1 MNNLENIKEIID
13 QSPSSSG
20 IYKMLNE
27 KEEIMYVGKAKNLQ
41 NRLKSYLNT
50 NNLSNRIRRMV
61 SRISNIEVI
70 ITETEKEAL
79 LLEANLIKKLKPP
92 FNILLRDDKS
102 FPYIFIN
109 HEQEF
114 PQISKHRGKQKY
126 KGKYFGPFAT
136 INSLNYTLKILQ
148 KVFLLRSCDDTIFQ
162 NRSKPCLL
170 YQIER
175 CSGPCVD
182 YTLSKKEYLQ
192 SVKNAE
198 HFLSGQHSNL
208 QEELSSKM
216 DEESKS
222 LNYEKAASYR
232 DKIVA
237 LTQIQS
243 QQNINL
249 YDVKNTDVISI
260 SRKGNKS
267 CVQVFIYRS
276 GQNWGN
282 RSYFP
287 KHSDEVETYEILE
300 RFIVDFYTRYSPP
313 KNVLL
318 NLPIKNSSLIETSL
332 KSIYNYK
339 TSFFVPKKGKKLDIV
354 NYASRNSELALKN
367 HIAQSHSDKENLS
380 QLSKVLNITKKI
392 KRVEAYD
399 NSHLSGKNA
408 VGAMIVYSEEGF
420 EKKSYRK
427 FNIDSSKVK
436 LGDDYGMM
444 RHVLERRFSKEAI
457 KNSKKY
463 EKLPDLLVIDGGK
476 GHYDLA
482 KEILET
488 KGLNEMELIS
498 IFKGEGRKESLDQ
511 IIYKNKKNFIDK
523 NTPSFFFIQRIRD
536 ESHRYAIGA
545 HKAKRKREMHAS
557 ELEPIEGLGRSRRK
571 LLLNHFGSIKN
582 IKNASAQDMMKV
594 RGISKL
600 LSEKIY
606 AYFNG

>member
-380 QLSKVLNITKKI
+380 QLSKVLNMTKKI

-557 ELEPIEGLGRSRRK
+557 ELELIEGLGRSRRK
-571 LLLNHFGSIKN
+571 LLLNHFGSVKN

>member
-27 KEEIMYVGKAKNLQ
+27 KEEIMYVGKAKNLK

-148 KVFLLRSCDDTIFQ
+148 KVFLLRSCDDTIFE

-545 HKAKRKREMHAS
+545 HKAKRKREIHAS

-571 LLLNHFGSIKN
+571 LLLNHFGSVKN

>member
-1 MNNLENIKEIID
+1 MNSTENLKEIIN
-13 QSPSSSG
+13 QSPTSAG

-27 KEEIMYVGKAKNLQ
+27 KDEILYVGKAKNIQ
-41 NRLKSYLNT
+41 NRLKSYLNG
-50 NNLSNRIRRMV
+50 NNLSNRIKRMV
-61 SRISNIEVI
+61 SKISTIDVVI
-70 ITETEKEAL
+70 TQTEKEAL

-109 HEQEF
+109 HEQEY
-114 PQISKHRGKQKY
+114 PQITKHRGKQKF

-148 KVFLLRSCDDTIFQ
+148 KVFLLRSCDDTIFE

-175 CSGPCVD
+175 CSGPCVNDTINKKD
-182 YTLSKKEYLQ
+182 YNST
-192 SVKNAE
+192 VKNAE
-198 HFLSGQHSNL
+198 NFLSGHHSTL
-208 QEELSSKM
+208 QAELSKKM
-216 DEESKS
+216 ERESEI

-232 DKIVA
+232 DKIEA

-249 YDVKNTDVISI
+249 HDIKNTDVISI

-287 KHSDEVETYEILE
+287 KHGEEVETYEILE
-300 RFIVDFYTRYSPP
+300 RFIVDFYTKYSPP
-313 KNVLL
+313 KNVLINTPINNSKL
-318 NLPIKNSSLIETSL
+318 IKNSL
-332 KSIYNYK
+332 KSIYSYQ
-339 TSFFVPKKGKKLDIV
+339 TSFSIPKKGKKLEII
-354 NYASRNSELALKN
+354 NYAIRNSELSLKN
-367 HIAQSHSDKENLS
+367 HITQSFSDKENLKA
-380 QLSKVLNITKKI
+380 LKKDLGITHDI
-392 KRVEAYD
+392 NRIEAFD
-399 NSHLSGKNA
+399 NSHLFGKNA
-408 VGAMIVYSEEGF
+408 VGAMIVFSNEGF
-420 EKKSYRK
+420 DKKSYRK
-427 FNIDSSKVK
+427 FNIDSNKVK
-436 LGDDYGMM
+436 PGDDYGMM
-444 RHVLERRFSKEAI
+444 RHVLERRFSSEAI
-457 KNSKKY
+457 KNQKKY
-463 EKLPDLLVIDGGK
+463 QNLPELLIIDGGK

-482 KEILET
+482 KKILDE
-488 KGLNEMELIS
+488 KNLNKIKLAS

-511 IIYKNKKNFIDK
+511 IIFNDKKNYIKKD
-523 NTPSFFFIQRIRD
+523 TPSFFFMQRLRD

-545 HKAKRKREMHAS
+545 HRDKRKKEMHTS
-557 ELEPIEGLGRSRRK
+557 ELEPIEGLGRVRKK

-582 IKNASAQDMMKV
+582 IKTASSQDIMKV
-594 RGISKL
+594 KGISRL

-606 AYFNG
+606 AYFND

>member
-148 KVFLLRSCDDTIFQ
+148 KVFLLRSCDDTIFE

-318 NLPIKNSSLIETSL
+318 NLHIKNSSLIETSL

-571 LLLNHFGSIKN
+571 LLLNHFGSVKN

>member
-318 NLPIKNSSLIETSL
+318 NLPITNSSLIETSL

-511 IIYKNKKNFIDK
+511 IIYKNKKNFSDK

-571 LLLNHFGSIKN
+571 LLLNHFGSVKN

>member
-249 YDVKNTDVISI
+249 YDVKNTDVVSI

-511 IIYKNKKNFIDK
+511 IIYKDKKNFIDK

-571 LLLNHFGSIKN
+571 LLLNHFGSVKN
-582 IKNASAQDMMKV
+582 IKNASAQDIMKV
-594 RGISKL
+594 RGISNL
-600 LSEKIY
+600 LSEIIY

>member
-216 DEESKS
+216 DEESES

-571 LLLNHFGSIKN
+571 LLLNHFGSVKN
-582 IKNASAQDMMKV
+582 IKNASAQDIMKV

>member
-332 KSIYNYK
+332 KSIYKYK

-367 HIAQSHSDKENLS
+367 HIAQSHSDKENLI

-482 KEILET
+482 REILET

-571 LLLNHFGSIKN
+571 LLLNHFGSVKN
-582 IKNASAQDMMKV
+582 IKNASAQDIMKV

>member
-1 MNNLENIKEIID
+1 
-13 QSPSSSG
+13 
-20 IYKMLNE
+20 MLNE

-571 LLLNHFGSIKN
+571 LLLNHFGSVKN

>member
-339 TSFFVPKKGKKLDIV
+339 TSFLVPKKGKKLDIV

-545 HKAKRKREMHAS
+545 HKAKRKREMYAS

-571 LLLNHFGSIKN
+571 LLLNHFGSVKN
-582 IKNASAQDMMKV
+582 IKNASVQDIMKV

>member
-1 MNNLENIKEIID
+1 MNSTENLKEIIN
-13 QSPSSSG
+13 QSPTSAG

-27 KEEIMYVGKAKNLQ
+27 KDEILYVGKAKNIQ
-41 NRLKSYLNT
+41 NRLKSYLNG
-50 NNLSNRIRRMV
+50 NNLSNRIKRMV
-61 SRISNIEVI
+61 SKISTIDVVI
-70 ITETEKEAL
+70 TQTEKEAL

-109 HEQEF
+109 HEQEY
-114 PQISKHRGKQKY
+114 PQITKHRGKQKF

-148 KVFLLRSCDDTIFQ
+148 KVFLLRSCDDTVFE

-175 CSGPCVD
+175 CSGPCVNDTINKKD
-182 YTLSKKEYLQ
+182 YNAT
-192 SVKNAE
+192 VKNAE
-198 HFLSGQHSNL
+198 NFLSGHHSTL
-208 QEELSSKM
+208 QAELSKKM
-216 DEESKS
+216 ERESEI

-232 DKIVA
+232 DKIEA

-249 YDVKNTDVISI
+249 HDIKNTDVISI

-287 KHSDEVETYEILE
+287 KHGEEVETYEILE
-300 RFIVDFYTRYSPP
+300 RFIVDFYTKYSPP
-313 KNVLL
+313 KNVLINTPINNSKL
-318 NLPIKNSSLIETSL
+318 IKNSL
-332 KSIYNYK
+332 KSIYSYQTNF
-339 TSFFVPKKGKKLDIV
+339 SIPKQGKKLEII
-354 NYASRNSELALKN
+354 NYAIRNSELSLKN
-367 HIAQSHSDKENLS
+367 HITQSFSDKENLKA
-380 QLSKVLNITKKI
+380 LKKDLGITHDI
-392 KRVEAYD
+392 NRIEAFD
-399 NSHLSGKNA
+399 NSHLFGKNA
-408 VGAMIVYSEEGF
+408 VGAMIVFSNEGF
-420 EKKSYRK
+420 DKKSYRK
-427 FNIDSSKVK
+427 FNIDSNKVK
-436 LGDDYGMM
+436 PGDDYGMM
-444 RHVLERRFSKEAI
+444 RHVLERRFSSEAI
-457 KNSKKY
+457 KNQKKY
-463 EKLPDLLVIDGGK
+463 QNLPELLIIDGGK

-482 KEILET
+482 KKILDE
-488 KGLNEMELIS
+488 KNLNKIKLAS

-511 IIYKNKKNFIDK
+511 IIFNDKKNYIKKD
-523 NTPSFFFIQRIRD
+523 TPSFFFMQRLRD

-545 HKAKRKREMHAS
+545 HRDKRKKEMHTS
-557 ELEPIEGLGRSRRK
+557 ELEPIEGLGRVRKK

-582 IKNASAQDMMKV
+582 IKTASSQDIMKV
-594 RGISKL
+594 KGISRL

-606 AYFNG
+606 AYFND

>member
-1 MNNLENIKEIID
+1 MNNLENIKKIVNH
-13 QSPSSSG
+13 SPSSSG

-27 KEEIMYVGKAKNLQ
+27 NKEIMYVGKAKNLQ

-114 PQISKHRGKQKY
+114 PQISKHRGKQKF

-208 QEELSSKM
+208 QEELSTKM
-216 DEESKS
+216 EEESNS

-249 YDVKNTDVISI
+249 YDIKNTDVISI
-260 SRKGNKS
+260 SRKANKS
-267 CVQVFIYRS
+267 CIQVFIYRS

-287 KHSDEVETYEILE
+287 KHGDEVETFEILE

-313 KNVLL
+313 KNVLI
-318 NLPIKNSSLIETSL
+318 NTPITNASLIEKSL
-332 KSIYNYK
+332 TSIYNYK
-339 TSFFVPKKGKKLDIV
+339 TTFLVPKKGKKLDIV

-367 HIAQSHSDKENLS
+367 HITRSHSDKENLS
-380 QLSKVLNITKKI
+380 QLSQVLNTSKKI
-392 KRVEAYD
+392 ERIEAYD

-408 VGAMIVYSEEGF
+408 VGAMIVCSEEGF
-420 EKKSYRK
+420 DKKSYRK

-463 EKLPDLLVIDGGK
+463 QKLPDLVIIDGGK

-482 KEILET
+482 KTILLE
-488 KGLNEMELIS
+488 KGLNNIELLS
-498 IFKGEGRKESLDQ
+498 IFKGEGRKESLDR
-511 IIYKNKKNFIDK
+511 IIYKDKKNSIDK
-523 NTPSFFFIQRIRD
+523 NSPSFFFIQRLRD

-545 HKAKRKREMHAS
+545 HKAKRKKEMHTS
-557 ELEPIEGLGRSRRK
+557 ELEPIEGLGKSRRK
-571 LLLNHFGSIKN
+571 LLLNHFGSVRN
-582 IKNASAQDMMKV
+582 IKNASAQDILKV
-594 RGISKL
+594 KGISKL

-606 AYFNG
+606 DYFND

>member
-354 NYASRNSELALKN
+354 NYAGTNSELALKN
-367 HIAQSHSDKENLS
+367 YIAQSHSDKENLS
-380 QLSKVLNITKKI
+380 QLSKVLNMTKKI

-571 LLLNHFGSIKN
+571 LLLNHFGSVKN

>member
-148 KVFLLRSCDDTIFQ
+148 KVFLLRSCDDTIFE

-318 NLPIKNSSLIETSL
+318 NLPIENSSLIETSL

-380 QLSKVLNITKKI
+380 QLSKVLNMTKKI

-571 LLLNHFGSIKN
+571 LLLNHFGSVKN

>member
-1 MNNLENIKEIID
+1 MNSTENLKEIIN
-13 QSPSSSG
+13 QSPTSAG

-27 KEEIMYVGKAKNLQ
+27 KDEILYVGKAKNIQ
-41 NRLKSYLNT
+41 NRLKSYLNG
-50 NNLSNRIRRMV
+50 NNLSNRIKRMV
-61 SRISNIEVI
+61 SKISTIDVVI
-70 ITETEKEAL
+70 TQTEKEAL

-109 HEQEF
+109 HEQEY
-114 PQISKHRGKQKY
+114 PQITKHRGKQKF

-148 KVFLLRSCDDTIFQ
+148 KVFLLRSCDDTIFE

-175 CSGPCVD
+175 CSGPCVNDTINKKD
-182 YTLSKKEYLQ
+182 YNST
-192 SVKNAE
+192 VKNAE
-198 HFLSGQHSNL
+198 NFLSGHHSTL
-208 QEELSSKM
+208 QAELSKKM
-216 DEESKS
+216 ERESEI

-232 DKIVA
+232 DKIEA

-249 YDVKNTDVISI
+249 HDIKNTDVISI

-287 KHSDEVETYEILE
+287 KHGEEVETYEILE
-300 RFIVDFYTRYSPP
+300 RFIVDFYTKYSPP
-313 KNVLL
+313 KNVLINTPINNSKL
-318 NLPIKNSSLIETSL
+318 IKNSL
-332 KSIYNYK
+332 KSIYSYQTNF
-339 TSFFVPKKGKKLDIV
+339 SIPKQGKKLEII
-354 NYASRNSELALKN
+354 NYAIRNSELSLKN
-367 HIAQSHSDKENLS
+367 HIAQSFSDKENLKA
-380 QLSKVLNITKKI
+380 LKKDLGITHDI
-392 KRVEAYD
+392 NRIEAFD
-399 NSHLSGKNA
+399 NSHLFGKNA
-408 VGAMIVYSEEGF
+408 VGAMIVFSNEGF
-420 EKKSYRK
+420 DKKSYRK
-427 FNIDSSKVK
+427 FNIDSNKVK
-436 LGDDYGMM
+436 PGDDYGMM
-444 RHVLERRFSKEAI
+444 RHVLERRFSSEAI
-457 KNSKKY
+457 KNQKKY
-463 EKLPDLLVIDGGK
+463 QNLPELLIIDGGK

-482 KEILET
+482 KKILDE
-488 KGLNEMELIS
+488 KNLNKIKLAS

-511 IIYKNKKNFIDK
+511 IIFNDKKNYIKKD
-523 NTPSFFFIQRIRD
+523 TPSFFFMQRLRD

-545 HKAKRKREMHAS
+545 HRDKRKKEMHTS
-557 ELEPIEGLGRSRRK
+557 ELEPIEGLGRVRKK

-582 IKNASAQDMMKV
+582 IKTASSQDIMKV
-594 RGISKL
+594 KGISRL

-606 AYFNG
+606 AYFND

>member
-1 MNNLENIKEIID
+1 MNNIENIKKIVNH
-13 QSPSSSG
+13 SPSSSG

-27 KEEIMYVGKAKNLQ
+27 KKEIMYVGKAKNLQ

-208 QEELSSKM
+208 QEELSTKM
-216 DEESKS
+216 EEESNS

-249 YDVKNTDVISI
+249 YDIKNTDVISI
-260 SRKGNKS
+260 SRKANKS
-267 CVQVFIYRS
+267 CIQVFIYRS

-287 KHSDEVETYEILE
+287 KHSDEVETFEILE
-300 RFIVDFYTRYSPP
+300 RFLVDFYTRYSPP
-313 KNVLL
+313 KNVLI
-318 NLPIKNSSLIETSL
+318 NTPISNASLIEKSL
-332 KSIYNYK
+332 TSIYNYK
-339 TSFFVPKKGKKLDIV
+339 TTFLVPKKGKKLDIV
-354 NYASRNSELALKN
+354 NYASRNSELSLKN
-367 HIAQSHSDKENLS
+367 HIARSHSDKENLS
-380 QLSKVLNITKKI
+380 QLSQVLNTSKKI
-392 KRVEAYD
+392 ERIEAYD

-408 VGAMIVYSEEGF
+408 VGAMIVCSEEGF
-420 EKKSYRK
+420 DKKSYRK

-463 EKLPDLLVIDGGK
+463 QKLPDLVIIDGGK

-482 KEILET
+482 KTILLE
-488 KGLNEMELIS
+488 KGLNNIELLS
-498 IFKGEGRKESLDQ
+498 IFKGEGRKESLDR
-511 IIYKNKKNFIDK
+511 IIYKDKKNSIDK
-523 NTPSFFFIQRIRD
+523 NSPSFFFIQRLRD

-545 HKAKRKREMHAS
+545 HKAQRKKEMHTS
-557 ELEPIEGLGRSRRK
+557 ELEPIEGLGKSRRK
-571 LLLNHFGSIKN
+571 LLLNHFGSVKN
-582 IKNASAQDMMKV
+582 IKNASAQDILKV
-594 RGISKL
+594 KGISKL

-606 AYFNG
+606 DYFND

>member
-260 SRKGNKS
+260 SRKGSKS

-380 QLSKVLNITKKI
+380 QLSKVLNMTKKI

-476 GHYDLA
+476 GHYELA

-571 LLLNHFGSIKN
+571 LLLNHFGSVKN
-582 IKNASAQDMMKV
+582 IKNASAQDIMKV

>member
-1 MNNLENIKEIID
+1 MNSTENLKEIIN
-13 QSPSSSG
+13 QSPTSAG

-27 KEEIMYVGKAKNLQ
+27 KDEILYVGKAKNIQ
-41 NRLKSYLNT
+41 NRLKSYLNG
-50 NNLSNRIRRMV
+50 NNLSNRIKRMV
-61 SRISNIEVI
+61 SKISTIDVVI
-70 ITETEKEAL
+70 TQTEKEAL

-109 HEQEF
+109 HEQEY
-114 PQISKHRGKQKY
+114 PQITKHRGKQKF

-148 KVFLLRSCDDTIFQ
+148 KVFLLRSCDDTIFE

-175 CSGPCVD
+175 CSGPCVNDTINKKD
-182 YTLSKKEYLQ
+182 YNST
-192 SVKNAE
+192 VKNAE
-198 HFLSGQHSNL
+198 NFLSGHHSTL
-208 QEELSSKM
+208 QAELSKKM
-216 DEESKS
+216 ERESEI

-232 DKIVA
+232 DKIEA

-249 YDVKNTDVISI
+249 HDIKNTDVISI

-287 KHSDEVETYEILE
+287 KHGEEVETYEILE
-300 RFIVDFYTRYSPP
+300 RFIVDFYTKYSPP
-313 KNVLL
+313 KNVLINTPINNSKL
-318 NLPIKNSSLIETSL
+318 IKNSL
-332 KSIYNYK
+332 KSIYSYQTNF
-339 TSFFVPKKGKKLDIV
+339 SIPKKGKKLEII
-354 NYASRNSELALKN
+354 NYAIRNSELSLKN
-367 HIAQSHSDKENLS
+367 HITQSFSDKENLKA
-380 QLSKVLNITKKI
+380 LKKDLGI
-392 KRVEAYD
+392 ALDINRIEAFD
-399 NSHLSGKNA
+399 NSHLFGKNA
-408 VGAMIVYSEEGF
+408 VGAMIVFSKEGF
-420 EKKSYRK
+420 DKKSYRK
-427 FNIDSSKVK
+427 FNIDSNKVK
-436 LGDDYGMM
+436 PGDDYGMM
-444 RHVLERRFSKEAI
+444 RHVLERRFSSEAI
-457 KNSKKY
+457 KNQKKY
-463 EKLPDLLVIDGGK
+463 QNLPELLIIDGGK

-482 KEILET
+482 KKILEE
-488 KGLNEMELIS
+488 KNLSEIKLAS

-511 IIYKNKKNFIDK
+511 IIFNDKKNYIKKD
-523 NTPSFFFIQRIRD
+523 TPSFFFMQRLRD

-545 HKAKRKREMHAS
+545 HRDKRKKEMHTS
-557 ELEPIEGLGRSRRK
+557 ELEPIEGLGRVRKK

-582 IKNASAQDMMKV
+582 IKTASSQDIMKV
-594 RGISKL
+594 KGISRL

-606 AYFNG
+606 AYFND

>member
-482 KEILET
+482 REILET
-488 KGLNEMELIS
+488 KGLYEMELIS

-571 LLLNHFGSIKN
+571 LLLNHFGSVKN

>member
-148 KVFLLRSCDDTIFQ
+148 KVFLLRSCDDTIFE

-318 NLPIKNSSLIETSL
+318 NLPINNSSLIETSL

-380 QLSKVLNITKKI
+380 QLSKVLNMTKKI

-571 LLLNHFGSIKN
+571 LLLNHFGSVKN
-582 IKNASAQDMMKV
+582 IKNASAQDIMKV

-606 AYFNG
+606 AYFNE

>member
-267 CVQVFIYRS
+267 CIQVFIYRS

-380 QLSKVLNITKKI
+380 QLSKVLNMTKKI

-571 LLLNHFGSIKN
+571 LLLNHFGSVKN
-582 IKNASAQDMMKV
+582 IKNASAQDIMKV

>member
-1 MNNLENIKEIID
+1 MNSTENLKEIIN
-13 QSPSSSG
+13 QSPTSAG

-27 KEEIMYVGKAKNLQ
+27 KDEILYVGKAKNIQ
-41 NRLKSYLNT
+41 NRLKSYLNG
-50 NNLSNRIRRMV
+50 NNLSNRIKRMV
-61 SRISNIEVI
+61 SKISTIDVVI
-70 ITETEKEAL
+70 TQTEKEAL

-109 HEQEF
+109 HEQEY
-114 PQISKHRGKQKY
+114 PQITKHRGKQRF

-148 KVFLLRSCDDTIFQ
+148 KVFLLRSCDDTIFE

-175 CSGPCVD
+175 CSGPCVNDTIDKKD
-182 YTLSKKEYLQ
+182 YNST
-192 SVKNAE
+192 VKNAE
-198 HFLSGQHSNL
+198 NFLSGHHSTL
-208 QEELSSKM
+208 QAELSKKM
-216 DEESKS
+216 ERESEI

-232 DKIVA
+232 DKIEA

-249 YDVKNTDVISI
+249 HDIKNTDVISI

-287 KHSDEVETYEILE
+287 KHGEEVETYEILE
-300 RFIVDFYTRYSPP
+300 RFIVDFYTKYSPP
-313 KNVLL
+313 KNVLINTPINNSKL
-318 NLPIKNSSLIETSL
+318 IKNSL
-332 KSIYNYK
+332 KSIYSYQTNF
-339 TSFFVPKKGKKLDIV
+339 SIPKQGKKLEII
-354 NYASRNSELALKN
+354 NYAIRNSELSLKN
-367 HIAQSHSDKENLS
+367 HITQSFSDKENLKA
-380 QLSKVLNITKKI
+380 LKKDLGITHDI
-392 KRVEAYD
+392 NRIEAFD
-399 NSHLSGKNA
+399 NSHLFGKNA
-408 VGAMIVYSEEGF
+408 VGAMIVFSNEGF
-420 EKKSYRK
+420 DKKSYRK
-427 FNIDSSKVK
+427 FNIDSNKVK
-436 LGDDYGMM
+436 PGDDYGMM
-444 RHVLERRFSKEAI
+444 RHVLERRFSSEAI
-457 KNSKKY
+457 KNQKKY
-463 EKLPDLLVIDGGK
+463 QNLPELLIIDGGK

-482 KEILET
+482 KKI
-488 KGLNEMELIS
+488 LNEKNLNKIKLAS

-511 IIYKNKKNFIDK
+511 IIFNDKKNYIKKD
-523 NTPSFFFIQRIRD
+523 TPSFFFMQRLRD

-545 HKAKRKREMHAS
+545 HRDKRKKEMHTS
-557 ELEPIEGLGRSRRK
+557 ELEPIEGLGRVRKK

-582 IKNASAQDMMKV
+582 IKTASSQDIMKV
-594 RGISKL
+594 KGISRL

-606 AYFNG
+606 AYFND

>member
-182 YTLSKKEYLQ
+182 YTLSKKDYLQ

-249 YDVKNTDVISI
+249 YDIKNTDVISI

-318 NLPIKNSSLIETSL
+318 NVPIKNSSLIETSL

-482 KEILET
+482 REILET

-571 LLLNHFGSIKN
+571 LLLNHFGSVKN

>member
-488 KGLNEMELIS
+488 KGLNEVELIS

-571 LLLNHFGSIKN
+571 LLLNHFGSVKN

>member
-287 KHSDEVETYEILE
+287 KHSDVVETYEILE

-571 LLLNHFGSIKN
+571 LLLNHFGSVKN
-582 IKNASAQDMMKV
+582 IKNASAQDIMKV

>member
-482 KEILET
+482 REILET

-511 IIYKNKKNFIDK
+511 IIYKNKKNLIDK

-571 LLLNHFGSIKN
+571 LLLNHFGSVKN

>member
-1 MNNLENIKEIID
+1 MNSTENLKEIIN
-13 QSPSSSG
+13 QSPTSAG

-27 KEEIMYVGKAKNLQ
+27 KDEILYVGKAKNIQ
-41 NRLKSYLNT
+41 NRLKSYLNG
-50 NNLSNRIRRMV
+50 NNLSNRIKRMV
-61 SRISNIEVI
+61 SKISTIDVVI
-70 ITETEKEAL
+70 TQTEKEAL

-109 HEQEF
+109 HEQEY
-114 PQISKHRGKQKY
+114 PQITKHRGKQKF

-148 KVFLLRSCDDTIFQ
+148 KVFLLRSCDDTIFE

-175 CSGPCVD
+175 CSGPCVNDTINKKD
-182 YTLSKKEYLQ
+182 YNST
-192 SVKNAE
+192 VKNAE
-198 HFLSGQHSNL
+198 NFLSGHHSTL
-208 QEELSSKM
+208 QAELSKKM
-216 DEESKS
+216 ERESEI

-232 DKIVA
+232 DKIEA

-249 YDVKNTDVISI
+249 HDIKNTDVISI

-287 KHSDEVETYEILE
+287 KHGEEVETYEILE
-300 RFIVDFYTRYSPP
+300 RFIVDFYTKYSPP
-313 KNVLL
+313 KNVLINTPINNSKL
-318 NLPIKNSSLIETSL
+318 IKNSL
-332 KSIYNYK
+332 KSIYSYQTNF
-339 TSFFVPKKGKKLDIV
+339 SIPKQGKKLEII
-354 NYASRNSELALKN
+354 NYAIRNSELSLKN
-367 HIAQSHSDKENLS
+367 RITQSFSDKENLKA
-380 QLSKVLNITKKI
+380 LKKDLGITHDI
-392 KRVEAYD
+392 NRIEAFD
-399 NSHLSGKNA
+399 NSHLFGKNA
-408 VGAMIVYSEEGF
+408 VGAMIVFSNEGF
-420 EKKSYRK
+420 DKKSYRK
-427 FNIDSSKVK
+427 FNIDSNKVK
-436 LGDDYGMM
+436 PGDDYGMM
-444 RHVLERRFSKEAI
+444 RHVLERRFSSEAI
-457 KNSKKY
+457 KNQKKY
-463 EKLPDLLVIDGGK
+463 QNLPELLIIDGGK

-482 KEILET
+482 KKILDE
-488 KGLNEMELIS
+488 KNLNKIKLAS

-511 IIYKNKKNFIDK
+511 IIFNDKKNYIKKD
-523 NTPSFFFIQRIRD
+523 TPSFFFMQRLRD

-545 HKAKRKREMHAS
+545 HRDKRKKEMHTS
-557 ELEPIEGLGRSRRK
+557 ELEPIEGLGRVRKK

-582 IKNASAQDMMKV
+582 IKTASSQDIMKV
-594 RGISKL
+594 KGISRL

-606 AYFNG
+606 AYFND

>member
-1 MNNLENIKEIID
+1 MNSKENLKEIIN
-13 QSPSSSG
+13 QSPTSAG

-27 KEEIMYVGKAKNLQ
+27 KDEILYVGKAKNIQ
-41 NRLKSYLNT
+41 NRLKSYLNG
-50 NNLSNRIRRMV
+50 NNLSNRIKRMV
-61 SRISNIEVI
+61 SKISTIEVV
-70 ITETEKEAL
+70 ITQTEKEAL

-109 HEQEF
+109 HEQEY
-114 PQISKHRGKQKY
+114 PQITKHRGKQKF

-148 KVFLLRSCDDTIFQ
+148 KVFLLRSCDDTIFE

-175 CSGPCVD
+175 CSGPCVNDTINKKD
-182 YTLSKKEYLQ
+182 YNST
-192 SVKNAE
+192 VKNAE
-198 HFLSGQHSNL
+198 NFLSGHHSTL
-208 QEELSSKM
+208 QAELSKKM
-216 DEESKS
+216 ERESEI

-232 DKIVA
+232 DKIEA

-249 YDVKNTDVISI
+249 HDIKNTDVISI

-287 KHSDEVETYEILE
+287 KHGEEVETYEILE
-300 RFIVDFYTRYSPP
+300 RFIVDFYTKYSPP
-313 KNVLL
+313 KNVLINTPINNSKL
-318 NLPIKNSSLIETSL
+318 IKNSL
-332 KSIYNYK
+332 KSIYSYQTNF
-339 TSFFVPKKGKKLDIV
+339 SIPKQGKKLEII
-354 NYASRNSELALKN
+354 NYAIRNSELSLKN
-367 HIAQSHSDKENLS
+367 HITQSFSDKENLKA
-380 QLSKVLNITKKI
+380 LKKDLGITHDI
-392 KRVEAYD
+392 NRIEAFD
-399 NSHLSGKNA
+399 NSHLFGKNA
-408 VGAMIVYSEEGF
+408 VGAMIVFSNEGF
-420 EKKSYRK
+420 DKKSYRK
-427 FNIDSSKVK
+427 FNIDSNKVK
-436 LGDDYGMM
+436 PGDDYGMM
-444 RHVLERRFSKEAI
+444 RHVLERRFSSEAI
-457 KNSKKY
+457 KNQKKY
-463 EKLPDLLVIDGGK
+463 QNLPELIIIDGGK

-482 KEILET
+482 KKILDE
-488 KGLNEMELIS
+488 KNLNKIKLAS

-511 IIYKNKKNFIDK
+511 IIFNDKKNYIKKD
-523 NTPSFFFIQRIRD
+523 TPSFFFMQRLRD

-545 HKAKRKREMHAS
+545 HRDKRKKEMHTS
-557 ELEPIEGLGRSRRK
+557 ELEPIEGLGRVRKK

-582 IKNASAQDMMKV
+582 IKTASSQDIMKV
-594 RGISKL
+594 KGISRL

-606 AYFNG
+606 AYFND